1 MDVALSES
9 SIAAYRRDPASYSH
23 AGGDVGVL
31 LIHGFGGLPGE
42 LRSVAEALATQGYS
56 VEVPLLAGHGGTQ
69 EALAATSWGDWVDS
83 ASAPLPR
90 LRDRCRL
97 VLLVGFSMG
106 GAIGLHLA
114 ANGTPCAGLV
124 TISTP
129 IRLDNSLLPLLP
141 LARRAVP
148 YIYPL
153 RRVNLARP
161 GVIERLRTYIPDLDV
176 DPTDAAA
183 VAEFKRTFKVSVE
196 AVYQLVGLLR
206 QASLDLPF
214 VNVPALLIQAR
225 DDEQTT
231 RPNMGTI
238 YGRISSLDKQML
250 LLPDG
255 GHMLP
260 VGPARGRV
268 IEAVL
273 AFAERVGGSPAP
285 LPEGMR

>member
-1 MDVALSES
+1 MT
-9 SIAAYRRDPASYSH
+9 AYRRDPAPFSY

-56 VEVPLLAGHGGTQ
+56 VEAPLLAGHGSTQ

-83 ASAPLPR
+83 TTAPLAG
-90 LRDRCRL
+90 LQERCRL
-97 VLLVGFSMG
+97 ALLVGFSMG
-106 GAIGLHLA
+106 GAIALHLA
-114 ANGTPCAGLV
+114 ANSTPCAGLV

-129 IRLDNSLLPLLP
+129 IRLSNPLLPLLP
-141 LARRAVP
+141 LARRAIP

-153 RRVNLARP
+153 RQVNLTRP

-176 DPTDAAA
+176 DPNDAAA
-183 VAEFKRTFKVSVE
+183 VAEVKRTFKVSVE

-206 QASLDLPF
+206 QTSLELPF

-225 DDEQTT
+225 DDEQTA

-273 AFAERVGGSPAP
+273 AFAERVAGLPSVIPIDPA
-285 LPEGMR
+285 

>member
-1 MDVALSES
+1 MT
-9 SIAAYRRDPASYSH
+9 AYRRDPAPFSY

-42 LRSVAEALATQGYS
+42 LRSVAEALAGRNYS
-56 VEVPLLAGHGGTQ
+56 VEVPLLAGHGSTQ
-69 EALAATSWGDWVDS
+69 EALAATNWGDWVGS
-83 ASAPLPR
+83 AIAPLAQ
-90 LRDRCRL
+90 LQDRCRL

-106 GAIGLHLA
+106 GAIALHLA
-114 ANGTPCAGLV
+114 ANSTPCAGLV

-129 IRLDNSLLPLLP
+129 IRLSNPLLPLLP
-141 LARRAVP
+141 LARRAIP

-153 RRVNLARP
+153 RQVNLSRP

-183 VAEFKRTFKVSVE
+183 VAEVKRTFKVSVE

-206 QASLDLPF
+206 QASLELPF
-214 VNVPALLIQAR
+214 VDVPALLIQAR
-225 DDEQTT
+225 DDEQTA

-238 YGRISSLDKQML
+238 YGRISSLDKRML

-260 VGPARGRV
+260 VGPARDRV

-273 AFAERVGGSPAP
+273 AFAERVAG
-285 LPEGMR
+285 LPSIVPTDLA